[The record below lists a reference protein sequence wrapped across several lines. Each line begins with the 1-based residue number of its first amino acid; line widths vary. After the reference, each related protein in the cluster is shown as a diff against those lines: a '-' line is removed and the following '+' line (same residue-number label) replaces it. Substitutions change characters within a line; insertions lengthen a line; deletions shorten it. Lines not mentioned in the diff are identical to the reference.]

1 MSFKIIVDS
10 CCDLTPAELRE
21 DCFIKVPLT
30 IRVGDETVV
39 DDESF
44 DQKALLQMMRDCP
57 TAPQSACPSPIQY
70 MDAFDCGADDIYV
83 VTLSALLSGS
93 HNAAAQARNL
103 WLEDHPGA
111 NIHIFNSCSASAGEV
126 LVALKL
132 QELAE
137 AGLDFTTVV
146 SKASQY
152 IEEMNTLFVLETL
165 DNLRKNG
172 RLTGIKSLVA
182 SALNIKPVM
191 GSTPAGA
198 ICQLGQARGIKRALD
213 KMTDHIVQNAESPEE
228 KVLGIAHCNCPERA
242 EKVREILLGKLKV
255 KSSFIVNTAGIS
267 TMYAN
272 DGGIIVVL

>member
-10 CCDLTPAELRE
+10 CCDLTPAQLRE

-30 IRVGDETVV
+30 IHVGDETVV

-57 TAPQSACPSPIQY
+57 TAPQSACPSPVQY

-172 RLTGIKSLVA
+172 RLTRTQALVTSTLHIKL
-182 SALNIKPVM
+182 LM
-191 GSTPAGA
+191 GSTPQGE
-198 ICQLGQARGIKRALD
+198 ICKKGQALSIKQALS
-213 KMTDHIVQNAESPEE
+213 KMAGMMAADPNHAGRRLCI
-228 KVLGIAHCNCPERA
+228 IHCNCLERA
-242 EKVREILLGKLKV
+242 FHLKELV
-255 KSSFIVNTAGIS
+255 QKQCKFSEVLIGDTGGIS
-267 TMYAN
+267 TVYAN
-272 DGGIIVVL
+272 DGGVIAAY